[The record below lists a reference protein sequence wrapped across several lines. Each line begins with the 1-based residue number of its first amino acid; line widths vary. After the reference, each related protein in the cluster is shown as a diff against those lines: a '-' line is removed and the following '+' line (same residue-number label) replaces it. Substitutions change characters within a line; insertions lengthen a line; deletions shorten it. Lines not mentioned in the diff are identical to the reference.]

1 MSPASTRN
9 VRELQ
14 SPQTSTLEREGG
26 KPWRAYLSRF
36 GCSPS
41 LNYSVYLIGLSG
53 QSSNLVEVITLASH
67 ETFAVNLSQR
77 GTAMA
82 LLQGIAE
89 CLVRRD
95 AIASGRESPGILVFS
110 ASLQLLYMNR
120 EAQELT
126 KRLHQ
131 AQVENH
137 EKGLLPF
144 EVMSLCKDL
153 VALFRTRVHPKDW
166 EQMQL
171 TRVAG
176 VQKCPVL
183 LRGVKIPSH
192 ASPHQGCFL
201 ILMEV
206 LQDQQET
213 TGASVLERYHL
224 TKREETVLSYLL

>member
-1 MSPASTRN
+1 
-9 VRELQ
+9 
-14 SPQTSTLEREGG
+14 
-26 KPWRAYLSRF
+26 
-36 GCSPS
+36 
-41 LNYSVYLIGLSG
+41 
-53 QSSNLVEVITLASH
+53 
-67 ETFAVNLSQR
+67 
-77 GTAMA
+77 MA
-82 LLQGIAE
+82 LLQGITE

-95 AIASGRESPGILVFS
+95 AIALERESPGILVFS
-110 ASLQLLYMNR
+110 TSMQLLYMNR

-126 KRLHQ
+126 KRLHETN
-131 AQVENH
+131 VGNH

-153 VALFRTRVHPKDW
+153 VALFRNRVHPKDW

-224 TKREETVLSYLL
+224 TKREETVLSYLLQGLTNKQIADRLGLSEYTVKDNLKRIMLKTKTTTRTGVLALFLPPNATRNNKAASSELNSALEPVTA

>member
-1 MSPASTRN
+1 
-9 VRELQ
+9 
-14 SPQTSTLEREGG
+14 
-26 KPWRAYLSRF
+26 
-36 GCSPS
+36 
-41 LNYSVYLIGLSG
+41 
-53 QSSNLVEVITLASH
+53 
-67 ETFAVNLSQR
+67 
-77 GTAMA
+77 MA

-95 AIASGRESPGILVFS
+95 AIAPKYESPGILVFS

-137 EKGLLPF
+137 EKGLLPY

-153 VALFRTRVHPKDW
+153 VTLFRNRVHPKDW

-171 TRVAG
+171 TRAAG
-176 VQKCPVL
+176 VPKCPVL
-183 LRGVKIPSH
+183 LRGVRIPSH
-192 ASPHQGCFL
+192 ASPHKGCLL

-206 LQDQQET
+206 LHDQVEP
-213 TGASVLERYHL
+213 TGASLLEGYHL
-224 TKREETVLSYLL
+224 TKREETVLSYLLQGLTNKQIADRLALSEYTVKDNLKRIMLKTKTTTRTGVLALFLPPSATQNHKAASSEPKSALEPAMA